1 MSEKA
6 GKVLIGLVFL
16 VVGVLI
22 ILDMIG
28 FGVGTILRLAIPVLL
43 MMYGARKIL
52 ASPSKGGKGWGI
64 FVFLF
69 GLLML
74 IGKLHLL
81 FSTLLAIGILYYG
94 MRLIRR
100 PAPAMHL
107 PGDGERMWAARFL
120 RDDLV
125 DRWEREWRNCRK

>member
-107 PGDGERMWAARFL
+107 QGDGERMWAARFL